1 MKLFTVA
8 SESKFVRGISILVCL
23 WRFLDSSC
31 CRTFCSIWSFSDIP
45 WLYIGFAAGSFCH
58 FSMTGC
64 VILSTFR
71 GGVESAIFCVCGVM
85 LASGQ

>member
-1 MKLFTVA
+1 M
-8 SESKFVRGISILVCL
+8 FVRGISMQICL
-23 WRFLDSSC
+23 WRFQNSSC
-31 CRTFCSIWSFSDIP
+31 CSTFCSLLSFSDIP

-58 FSMTGC
+58 FSMTRW

-71 GGVESAIFCVCGVM
+71 GGVEIASLCVCGVM